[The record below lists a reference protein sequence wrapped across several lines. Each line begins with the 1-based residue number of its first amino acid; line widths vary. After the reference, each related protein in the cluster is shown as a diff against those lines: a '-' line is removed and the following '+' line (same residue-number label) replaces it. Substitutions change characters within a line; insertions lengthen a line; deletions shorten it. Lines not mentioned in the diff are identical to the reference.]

1 MARTDTHSHFRYFD
15 KYEFIKSFVA
25 TVPSADHNAR
35 EQKEKEAVVIA
46 EAIKEREEILVDNLA
61 TKRDL
66 EALRLAT
73 KRDLEELRL
82 ATKIDL
88 ERGLIDL
95 EHKLIIKLTIIMATL
110 LTFLPL
116 ATEFLKKLF
125 N

>member
-66 EALRLAT
+66 E
-73 KRDLEELRL
+73 ELRL
-82 ATKIDL
+82 ATKVDMTS
-88 ERGLIDL
+88 L